1 MYDSILENKWHVEV
15 EFTEDE
21 VHTHAS
27 ARATL
32 RDDATMTTTGDAYR
46 NPRDDSQPMVGE
58 EIAAARALFAL
69 ATQLLEEASAR
80 IAQSPHPPEPLLR
93 SAPPTRPTVGYPHT
107 QSRTGVRLPHVRARQ
122 MVVRLSPGLPSSG

>member
-15 EFTEDE
+15 EFTEDK

-27 ARATL
+27 ARTTL
-32 RDDATMTTTGDAYR
+32 RDDATVTTTGDAYR

-80 IAQSPHPPEPLLR
+80 IAQSTHQPVHLYR
-93 SAPPTRPTVGYPHT
+93 
-107 QSRTGVRLPHVRARQ
+107 
-122 MVVRLSPGLPSSG
+122 